1 MKNETVVKS
10 VGTCPPGSKDIAGYF
25 PVGTRVMSFFGE
37 TADTEDGADV
47 FTGFSAEGRISGLLL
62 GQEHCYA
69 VDFPFGVSVF
79 LSPAELANSSC
90 YQVILR
96 VIAHFQPQGWI
107 RGHAIDLEGD
117 CDIDVTERLLDMALA
132 DIHDLDDNNYQSDGL
147 VYGMTSHVGPHYVTV
162 KDSVLG
168 YFGVARLSD
177 ITEAMLMEKRLQY
190 AGNPSGPN
198 GKLHN
203 VHIYAV
209 VRVEAR
215 NVEAENHPEAIKQ
228 AEEKVGLHHR
238 LTRGNDQEYAE
249 EINCFLVEE
258 VGDSNCLNSRWY
270 KPDGVTLLDKPHK
283 AEIGLPCYKVTL
295 FEHAEDIVSIVFECQ
310 AEDIRHAIEQAENA
324 YPAATVIGAVL
335 MKP

>member
-10 VGTCPPGSKDIAGYF
+10 VGACALNP
-25 PVGTRVMSFFGE
+25 R
-37 TADTEDGADV
+37 
-47 FTGFSAEGRISGLLL
+47 GL
-62 GQEHCYA
+62 
-69 VDFPFGVSVF
+69 
-79 LSPAELANSSC
+79 
-90 YQVILR
+90 
-96 VIAHFQPQGWI
+96 
-107 RGHAIDLEGD
+107 
-117 CDIDVTERLLDMALA
+117 
-132 DIHDLDDNNYQSDGL
+132 
-147 VYGMTSHVGPHYVTV
+147 
-162 KDSVLG
+162 
-168 YFGVARLSD
+168 
-177 ITEAMLMEKRLQY
+177 
-190 AGNPSGPN
+190 N

-215 NVEAENHPEAIKQ
+215 NVEAENHPEAINK
-228 AEEKVGLHHR
+228 AEGKVGLHQR

-258 VGDSNCLNSRWY
+258 VGDPDCLNSRWY